1 MTRGQFEQSMVAWI
15 NARLLPPG
23 TAVTAATPLFEDG
36 LIDSIRI
43 LKLIAWTE
51 QALGRQIPDADIR
64 MDHFRDVQT
73 IARRFV
79 EAGS

>member
-1 MTRGQFEQSMVAWI
+1 MMRAEFEQSMVAWI
-15 NARLLPPG
+15 NARLLPPD
-23 TAVTAATPLFEDG
+23 AVVTAATPLFENG

-51 QALGRQIPDADIR
+51 QALGRQIPDRDIR
-64 MDHFRDVQT
+64 MDYFRDVQT

-79 EAGS
+79 EEA